1 MELLIHYLSD
11 WDENPS
17 PENQA
22 SFLSQLFFVWFEK
35 MALLG
40 WKQVLKPED
49 LWGLSHENK

>member
-1 MELLIHYLSD
+1 MKYCIHYLSD